1 MSPAPARLLTLD
13 LDDTLWPLRETML
26 HAIRETSAMVAKE
39 HPAAAEALV
48 DMELM
53 GRIRHKLLR
62 EEPALRA
69 DLGLLRLRGMERAFA
84 SLGMAPAQAKDL
96 AQRAFDVF
104 YVLRQQVEP
113 YPEALPVL
121 RDLRRDH
128 VLGTLTNGNADA
140 SKMPVAEL
148 LAFSLQAASIGKSK
162 PDPAMFEEALEIA
175 GLPACAAVHLGDAPE
190 SDVVGARRAGYA
202 HAIWFN
208 PEGAPWP
215 LDTSKPHHQA
225 PLQVRSWPELPE
237 LLRSL
242 DLGARGATLDAES
255 PVPGA
260 QDAPAEEVGAG
271 RSGG

>member
-1 MSPAPARLLTLD
+1 MSPAPGRLLTLD
-13 LDDTLWPLRETML
+13 LDDTLWPLQETML
-26 HAIRETSAMVAKE
+26 HAIRETSALVAKE
-39 HPAAAEALV
+39 HAAAAEALV

-53 GRIRHKLLR
+53 GRIRNELLR
-62 EEPALRA
+62 RQPALRA
-69 DLGLLRLRGMERAFA
+69 DLGLLRQRSMERAFA
-84 SLGMAPAQAKDL
+84 SVGMAPAQAEDL
-96 AQRAFDVF
+96 AQRAFDFF
-104 YVLRQQVEP
+104 YVLRQRVQP

-148 LAFSLQAASIGKSK
+148 LAFSFQAASFGESK
-162 PDPAMFEEALEIA
+162 PEPAMFHKALEVT
-175 GLPACAAVHLGDAPE
+175 GLPASAAVHLGDAPV

-208 PEGAPWP
+208 PGGEPWP
-215 LDTSKPHHQA
+215 LDAGEPHHQA

-242 DLGARGATLDAES
+242 DLGARGDTLDAES
-255 PVPGA
+255 LGA
-260 QDAPAEEVGAG
+260 ETLDSPAEEIGAS